1 MCFPVNIG
9 NVLRTAFSVGHRA
22 PLVAA
27 FNKDRGKNFQM
38 KKKKKNT
45 TFHLNST
52 WSYVDIR
59 TTNPF
64 TLTFFQI

>member
-38 KKKKKNT
+38 KKKKKDNIS
-45 TFHLNST
+45 FKFYLELCR
-52 WSYVDIR
+52 Y
-59 TTNPF
+59 
-64 TLTFFQI
+64 